1 MNSSNS
7 KGDLIARLAALGMG
21 LPSFEAQASGPAHD
35 HTFYATVTVDGQVL
49 GSGEGRN
56 RREAERA
63 ASLEAL
69 RALGPAPTKQGA
81 AAPATTKPATEK
93 TEDNL
98 PYAPQTP
105 WPIYAQV
112 LAAAVEAAL
121 EFAAEDASLGDV
133 QQDAAQFYRGLMA
146 ELGHDPAGQP

>member
-21 LPSFEAQASGPAHD
+21 LPNFEAQASGPAHD
-35 HTFYATVTVDGQVL
+35 HTFYATVTADGRVL

-63 ASLEAL
+63 ASLQAL
-69 RALGPAPTKQGA
+69 KALGSAPTKQGL
-81 AAPATTKPATEK
+81 AAPAAEK
-93 TEDNL
+93 S
-98 PYAPQTP
+98 YASQTP

-133 QQDAAQFYRGLMA
+133 QQDAAQFYRGLLS
-146 ELGHDPAGQP
+146 ELGHHPEGEA